1 MFAPSGVISES
12 CSYTR
17 WRLGLFIFPS
27 ELQKKEVWQ
36 LKKHKFIF
44 YLTLFIGVEAV
55 LFLLGLFLAGG
66 VKNGFIVSFQLIPTA
81 FPLCGMIFLVLYFF
95 AWVHYRLLVVFL
107 GREAKERQL
116 DAVRF
121 GTLGLTGFFEVFAL
135 ATLPHANSTYSLIV
149 FYIPPLALVTFRS

>member
-81 FPLCGMIFLVLYFF
+81 FPDRKST
-95 AWVHYRLLVVFL
+95 RLNSSHLGNSYSVFCL
-107 GREAKERQL
+107 
-116 DAVRF
+116 
-121 GTLGLTGFFEVFAL
+121 
-135 ATLPHANSTYSLIV
+135 
-149 FYIPPLALVTFRS
+149 